1 MLDYSYLVADDS
13 FILFLDFF
21 KAFDTVE
28 HNFLYR
34 SLQKFGFGNYF
45 CKVIKT
51 LYNNA
56 TCSIKLKSGSSPRFD
71 IKRGIRQGCLIS
83 PYLFLLV
90 AQLLCDHIKSSPLQG
105 ISIANR
111 SIVISQLADDTTL
124 FLKDSSQIPLAIN
137 IIKSFSKASGLS
149 LNLKK
154 CELLPIK
161 SCDLDSLFNI
171 PIKTSVTYLGIIIS
185 KSENDRGSLNFLPI
199 IDKMKNRFNLW
210 LLRDLSIKG
219 RILLAKAEGL
229 SRLIYAAQSLYV
241 SNSTSKTVDKM
252 LCNFIWRNRTHHI
265 RKSVLMNDFT
275 SGGLNFL
282 DFSTLNMTF
291 KIHWIRHFLKNSN
304 SLWNFIPNYIFSQVG
319 GLDFL
324 LLCTYKPDKVPL
336 KLSAYHKQML
346 LAWSMIYKHNFS
358 PHRFYI
364 WNNRYIL
371 YKNQTIFIQQWF
383 YNNIRLV
390 SQLFNQQGQLYTYTE
405 FIQYY
410 QIPVSVKDFS
420 VVVDAIP
427 LNLSC
432 LFKETSTPSAPQL
445 QLHVTDTTV
454 GKLCFSTLKN
464 PNKAIRRLFQQDI
477 TTESPAV
484 TFWTSFHGHICWEKV
499 WTLPNKYLLNNKVK
513 EVSFKI
519 LHRFYPTNQYMS
531 RLKRDIDK
539 NCSFCGQFEETLI
552 HMFWT
557 CKHTEKIWDRLTN
570 LIKTKIYPHFTL
582 TWKNILCGFFNYDNK
597 FSSEFYLINLLILLT
612 KHYIHKTK
620 FNNKAPNFLDLS
632 ARIRLYMQ
640 SISPSTNKKA
650 IKTCHLTQLYNLM

>member
-1 MLDYSYLVADDS
+1 M
-13 FILFLDFF
+13 LFLDFF

-34 SLQKFGFGNYF
+34 SLQKFGFGDYF

-56 TCSIKLKSGSSPRFD
+56 TCSIKLKHGSSPRFD
-71 IKRGIRQGCLIS
+71 IKRGIRQGCPIS

-90 AQLLCDHIKSSPLQG
+90 AQLLCDHIKSSPLRG
-105 ISIANR
+105 ISIAGR
-111 SIVISQLADDTTL
+111 SIVVSQLADDTTL

-161 SCDLDSLFNI
+161 SCDSDSLFNI
-171 PIKTSVTYLGIIIS
+171 PVKTSVTYLGIIIS
-185 KSENDRGSLNFLPI
+185 KTENDRGNANFFPI
-199 IDKMKNRFNLW
+199 IDKMKKRFNLW

-219 RILLAKAEGL
+219 RILLSKAEGL
-229 SRLIYAAQSLYV
+229 SRVIYAAQSLYV
-241 SNSTSKTVDKM
+241 SNIVSKTVDKL
-252 LCNFIWRNRTHHI
+252 LCDFVWKNRTHHI
-265 RKSVLMNDFT
+265 RKSVLMNDYT

-291 KIHWIRHFLKNSN
+291 KINWIRKFLKNPN

-324 LLCTYKPDKVPL
+324 LLCTYKPDKVPI
-336 KLSAYHKQML
+336 KLSSFHKQML

-371 YKNQTIFIQQWF
+371 YKNKTIFIQQWF
-383 YNNIRLV
+383 DNNIRLV

-405 FIQYY
+405 FLQFY
-410 QIPVSVKDFS
+410 QIPVSMKDFS
-420 VVVDAIP
+420 VVFDAVS
-427 LNLSC
+427 LNLTY
-432 LFKETSTPSAPQL
+432 LYKGTPTPSAPQP
-445 QLHVTDTTV
+445 QLHVTDTAV
-454 GKLCFSTLKN
+454 GKLCFSALRN
-464 PNKAIRRLFQQDI
+464 QNKAIRRLFQQELK
-477 TTESPAV
+477 TEYPAI
-484 TFWTSFHGHICWEKV
+484 TFWTSLHGQMCWEKV
-499 WTLPNKYLLNNKVK
+499 WLLPNKYLLNNKVK

-519 LHRFYPTNQYMS
+519 IHRFYPTNQYMQ

-539 NCSFCGQFEETLI
+539 NCSFCSQSEETLVHI
-552 HMFWT
+552 FWT
-557 CKHTEKIWDRLTN
+557 CKYTEKIWDKMTN
-570 LIKTKIYPHFTL
+570 LIKTQIYPHFNL
-582 TWKNILCGFFNYDNK
+582 TWKNILFGYINYDK
-597 FSSEFYLINLLILLT
+597 TFLSQFYLINLLILLT
-612 KHYIHKTK
+612 KYYIHKSK
-620 FNNKAPNFLDLS
+620 FSNKAPNFLDLQ
-632 ARIRLYMQ
+632 AQVRCYLH

-650 IKTCHLTQLYNLM
+650 IKTYHLAQLYNLV